1 MVVERCRNSANPTE
15 ARFLPSKS
23 YFAATAVLRFEGENP
38 GLEFHNPFVIR
49 ATESDAGTLPLAVDL
64 SAALARS
71 LQEAP

>member
-1 MVVERCRNSANPTE
+1 MVVERCRNSADPTE
-15 ARFLPSKS
+15 ARFMPSKS
-23 YFAATAVLRFEGENP
+23 YFAATAVIRFEGENP

-71 LQEAP
+71 RQEAP